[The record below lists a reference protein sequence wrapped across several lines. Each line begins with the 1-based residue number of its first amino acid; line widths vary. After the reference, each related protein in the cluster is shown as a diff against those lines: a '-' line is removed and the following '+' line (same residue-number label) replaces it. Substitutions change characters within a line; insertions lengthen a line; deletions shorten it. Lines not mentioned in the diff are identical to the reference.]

1 MPLKEHPEESLDIW
15 MHKLN
20 KKRERKIDH
29 ALSYVV
35 GIQYLKKEEQE
46 YQINGFNLIILEMN
60 LNLNSEPWE
69 LRRVF

>member
-1 MPLKEHPEESLDIW
+1 MY
-15 MHKLN
+15 KLN

-35 GIQYLKKEEQE
+35 GIQDLKKEEQE

-60 LNLNSEPWE
+60 LNLNSEP
-69 LRRVF
+69 